1 MTNKIT
7 IIGAGSVGSTIAY
20 TLAVNG
26 IASEVVL
33 IDVNTQKALGEAM
46 DIRQATP
53 FAAQTQVY
61 AGSYSDAEGSN
72 VVIVTSGIARKPGQS
87 RIDLTQ
93 TNVNIIKSIA
103 PDIVRHAPDAIY
115 ILVSNPV
122 DILTYVFGKVSGL
135 PTNRVIGSGTIL
147 DTARLRTR
155 LAEYFS
161 ISQKNIHAYVLG
173 EHGDS
178 SFIPWSMASI
188 SSISLEDYRKSLV
201 GDDDVLPE
209 LDVEEVE
216 KYVRTSGGK
225 IIGRKGATYYGIAAS
240 VCHICRCLFSSTDTI
255 LTVSS
260 TMTGEYGLNNVA
272 LSVMSVVGSEGIKG
286 NICAKLTDEEMVK
299 LNHSA
304 DVLKDVIR
312 QISI

>member
-7 IIGAGSVGSTIAY
+7 IIGAGSVGSTIGY

-53 FAAQTQVY
+53 FTSQTQIY
-61 AGSYSDAEGSN
+61 AGSYADAENSN
-72 VVIVTSGIARKPGQS
+72 IVIVTSGIARKPGQS

-93 TNVNIIKSIA
+93 TNVDIIKSIV
-103 PDIVRHAPDAIY
+103 PQVVKHAPNAIY

-122 DILTYVFGKVSGL
+122 DILTYVFAKVSGL
-135 PTNRVIGSGTIL
+135 PSNHIMGSGTIL

-161 ISQKNIHAYVLG
+161 ISQKNVHAYVLG

-178 SFIPWSMASI
+178 SFIPWSMATI
-188 SSISLEDYRKSLV
+188 SSIPLEDYRNSLNKSATL
-201 GDDDVLPE
+201 LPD
-209 LDVEEVE
+209 LDYEEVE

-225 IIGRKGATYYGIAAS
+225 IIGRKGATYYAIAAS
-240 VCHICRCLFSSTDTI
+240 VCHICKCIFSSTDTV

-260 TMTGEYGLNNVA
+260 MMNGEFGLHDVC
-272 LSVMSVVGSEGIKG
+272 LSIMSVVGSTGIKG
-286 NICAKLTDEEMVK
+286 NIAPALTDEEIHK
-299 LNHSA
+299 LYHSA
-304 DVLKDVIR
+304 DVLKDVIK
-312 QISI
+312 QINI

>member
-1 MTNKIT
+1 MFDKIITVTLNPALDVT
-7 IIGAGSVGSTIAY
+7 IWLDALDFAEPNEAAREILYAGGKGVNISRVLASLGFSARALGICGSDNAVRFLQLLEQDGVSYDFVRISGAVRENLTINIPDGRLLKINRKGSPVPVESMRQLHDRLEAELSGGGKTLLVAGSVGSTIAY

-53 FAAQTQVY
+53 FASQTQIY

-72 VVIVTSGIARKPGQS
+72 IVIVTSGIARKPGQS

-93 TNVNIIKSIA
+93 TNVNIIKSII
-103 PDIVRHAPDAIY
+103 PDIVRHAPNAIY
-115 ILVSNPV
+115 VLVSNPV

-135 PTNRVIGSGTIL
+135 PTNHVIGSGTIL

-178 SFIPWSMASI
+178 
-188 SSISLEDYRKSLV
+188 
-201 GDDDVLPE
+201 
-209 LDVEEVE
+209 
-216 KYVRTSGGK
+216 
-225 IIGRKGATYYGIAAS
+225 
-240 VCHICRCLFSSTDTI
+240 
-255 LTVSS
+255 
-260 TMTGEYGLNNVA
+260 
-272 LSVMSVVGSEGIKG
+272 
-286 NICAKLTDEEMVK
+286 
-299 LNHSA
+299 
-304 DVLKDVIR
+304 
-312 QISI
+312 

>member
-7 IIGAGSVGSTIAY
+7 IIGAGSVGSTIGY

-53 FAAQTQVY
+53 FTSQTQIY
-61 AGSYSDAEGSN
+61 AGSYADAENSN
-72 VVIVTSGIARKPGQS
+72 IVIVTSGIARKPGQS

-93 TNVNIIKSIA
+93 TNVDIIKSIV
-103 PDIVRHAPDAIY
+103 PQVVKHAPNAIY

-122 DILTYVFGKVSGL
+122 DILTYVFAKVSGL
-135 PTNRVIGSGTIL
+135 PSNHIMGSGTIL

-161 ISQKNIHAYVLG
+161 ISQKNVHAYVLG

-178 SFIPWSMASI
+178 SFIPWSMATI
-188 SSISLEDYRKSLV
+188 SSIPLEDYSNSLNKSATL
-201 GDDDVLPE
+201 LPD
-209 LDVEEVE
+209 LDYEEVE

-225 IIGRKGATYYGIAAS
+225 IIGRKGATYYAIAAS
-240 VCHICRCLFSSTDTI
+240 VCHICKCIFSSTDTV

-260 TMTGEYGLNNVA
+260 MMNGEFGLHDVC
-272 LSVMSVVGSEGIKG
+272 LSIMSVVGSTCIKG
-286 NICAKLTDEEMVK
+286 NIAPALTDEEIHK
-299 LNHSA
+299 LYHSA
-304 DVLKDVIR
+304 DVLKDVIK
-312 QISI
+312 QINI

>member
-33 IDVNTQKALGEAM
+33 IDVNDAKARGEAM

-53 FAAQTQVY
+53 FTHQTRIY
-61 AGSYSDAEGSN
+61 AGDYPDAEGSN
-72 VVIVTSGIARKPGQS
+72 IVIITSGIARKPGQS

-93 TNVNIIKSIA
+93 TNVDVLKTIT
-103 PDIVRHAPDAIY
+103 PQIVKHAPNAIY

-122 DILTYVFGKVSGL
+122 DVLTYIFAKISGL
-135 PTNRVIGSGTIL
+135 PSNQIIGSGTIL

-161 ISQKNIHAYVLG
+161 ISQRNVHAYVLG

-178 SFIPWSMASI
+178 SFVPWSMASI
-188 SSISLEDYRKSLV
+188 SSIALEDYRLSILKKGQPLQ
-201 GDDDVLPE
+201 E
-209 LDVEEVE
+209 LNYEEIE
-216 KYVRTSGGK
+216 KYVHTSGSK
-225 IIGRKGATYYGIAAS
+225 IIGRKGATYYAIAAS
-240 VCHICRCLFSSTDTI
+240 VCHICNCIFSSTDTV

-260 TMTGEYGLNNVA
+260 LLHGEFGLNDVC
-272 LSVMSVVGSEGIKG
+272 LSIMSVVGSTGIKG
-286 NICAKLTDEEMVK
+286 NIEPALAKEELYK
-299 LNHSA
+299 LHHSA
-304 DVLKDVIR
+304 NVLKTVIR
-312 QISI
+312 EIDF

>member
-1 MTNKIT
+1 MC
-7 IIGAGSVGSTIAY
+7 
-20 TLAVNG
+20 
-26 IASEVVL
+26 SE
-33 IDVNTQKALGEAM
+33 KSPAC
-46 DIRQATP
+46 P
-53 FAAQTQVY
+53 QT
-61 AGSYSDAEGSN
+61 
-72 VVIVTSGIARKPGQS
+72 
-87 RIDLTQ
+87 
-93 TNVNIIKSIA
+93 
-103 PDIVRHAPDAIY
+103 
-115 ILVSNPV
+115 
-122 DILTYVFGKVSGL
+122 
-135 PTNRVIGSGTIL
+135 GSGTIL

-260 TMTGEYGLNNVA
+260 TMTGEYGLNGVA